1 MIEDDLRD
9 LLIDEFD
16 VTVCARLIPD
26 EMTEGIVVQ
35 EVGGRPSLAGIRRTY
50 HIISVMG
57 ISLDKDVASERMRA
71 ARDYLTTHIP
81 ATIGSVHY
89 YTAVPQAD
97 GSLKTKTLDGPR
109 YIEFVDMEVGC
120 SI

>member
-35 EVGGRPSLAGIRRTY
+35 KVGGRSSLAGVRRAY
-50 HIISVMG
+50 PLISVMAV
-57 ISLDKDVASERMRA
+57 SMDKDVASQRMRA

-89 YTAVPQAD
+89 YTAIPQAD
-97 GSLKTKTLDGPR
+97 GSLKTKTLNGPR

>member
-9 LLIDEFD
+9 LLNDGFD
-16 VTVCARLIPD
+16 VTVCARLIPE

-35 EVGGRPSLAGIRRTY
+35 KVGGRPSLAGIRRAY
-50 HIISVMG
+50 HLISVMG
-57 ISLDKDVASERMRA
+57 VSLDEETAGQRMRA

-81 ATIGSVHY
+81 ADVGQVHY
-89 YTAVPQAD
+89 YTAVPRAD
-97 GSLKTKTLDGPR
+97 GSLMTKTENGPR
-109 YIEFVDMEVGC
+109 YVEFVDMEVGC